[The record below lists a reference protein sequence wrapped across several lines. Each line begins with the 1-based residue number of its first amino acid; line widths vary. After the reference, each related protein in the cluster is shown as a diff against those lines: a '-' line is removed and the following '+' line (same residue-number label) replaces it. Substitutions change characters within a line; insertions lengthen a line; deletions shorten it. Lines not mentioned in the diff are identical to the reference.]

1 MAYCTWRCT
10 GVLPYF
16 KIKAVGE
23 QQPEKIKILR
33 FLDIFPPPPGKLIKL
48 IFFSTNTL
56 QPLLW
61 GHSARP
67 HLIGAV
73 LAVKWLKNQK
83 FA

>member
-1 MAYCTWRCT
+1 MAYCTFWST

-23 QQPEKIKILR
+23 QQPGKIKILR
-33 FLDIFPPPPGKLIKL
+33 FLDIFLPPPGNVIKL
-48 IFFSTNTL
+48 IFFFTNTL

-61 GHSARP
+61 GHSASP
-67 HLIGAV
+67 YLIGAV
-73 LAVKWLKNQK
+73 LVVKQLKIQK